1 MILTVRLDL
10 WGNEIPSEPPA
21 LPIKKRRKPVQQQFD
36 RESTDIE
43 AWLRKNR
50 PATSNNLKDLR
61 NALYQRRD
69 CGAYAVQAA
78 GESYMGEQRF
88 RLTGPEST
96 VLIVSEKARHFLL
109 GKLRRIRAFVDA

>member
-1 MILTVRLDL
+1 LTVRFDL
-10 WGNEIPSEPPA
+10 WGKEIPSEPPT

-50 PATSNNLKDLR
+50 PDTSSNLKDLR

-69 CGAYAVQAA
+69 CGAYAVQTA

-88 RLTGPEST
+88 RLTGSEST

-109 GKLRRIRAFVDA
+109 GKLRRLRKLQDA